1 MKTPDEILDVDPI
14 LRVLV
19 VEDNPDDS
27 VLLLRQL
34 RKIQFSN
41 CIKIIPDGLEAWTL
55 LCSEDVSMDLIAI
68 FLDLELP
75 SLDGMELLRRI
86 RANALLK
93 HVPVFIMT
101 STNDPANLNEC
112 SRLGVEAYIS
122 KPITYSVFAKA
133 MANLFHTPQTG
144 VPSPVVV

>member
-1 MKTPDEILDVDPI
+1 MKAPDKILGEDPI

-19 VEDNPDDS
+19 VEDNQDDG

-41 CIKIIPDGLEAWTL
+41 SVKIIQDGLEAWTL

-68 FLDLELP
+68 FLDLKLP
-75 SLDGMELLRRI
+75 SLDGVELLRRI
-86 RANALLK
+86 RANGLLM
-93 HVPVFIMT
+93 HVPVFVMT
-101 STNDPANLNEC
+101 STNDPANLDEC
-112 SRLGVEAYIS
+112 SRLGVKAYIS

-133 MANLFHTPQTG
+133 IANLFHTPQPG
-144 VPSPVVV
+144 IPAPIVV